1 MIIGIAGAKHS
12 GKNTLAEYISD
23 HFEGDFL
30 VKEWSFAADLKRSAA
45 KALGFE
51 GEHEE
56 VFFCDD
62 LKEAGTITISFDNEK
77 LAPNSFEGWSISGRE
92 FLQLYGTE
100 AHRDIF
106 GPNFWVNNLFDKIYA
121 DEDGQLIHTADTRPR
136 FDLITDVRFPN
147 EADAIRSNDGKVIQI
162 RRTEVERGDSH
173 SSEKPLDTSLI
184 DATIWNDLGLDQFRV
199 TGINTVREICRS
211 YISSSLARKVPYA

>member
-1 MIIGIAGAKHS
+1 MIIGIAGAKRS
-12 GKNTLAEYISD
+12 GKNTLAEFIKE
-23 HFEGDFL
+23 HFGNDFY
-30 VKEWSFAADLKRSAA
+30 VKEWSFAADLKISAA
-45 KALGFE
+45 RALDYKGTD
-51 GEHEE
+51 EE
-56 VFFCDD
+56 CIKFCDD
-62 LKEAGTITISFDNEK
+62 LKERGSILIACDYEMADWK
-77 LAPNSFEGWSISGRE
+77 ISGRE

-121 DEDGQLIHTADTRPR
+121 DEDGQFIHTSDTRPR

-162 RRTEVERGDSH
+162 RRTEVEGGDSH
-173 SSEKPLDTSLI
+173 SSEKPLDTKLI
-184 DATIWNDLGLDQFRV
+184 DATIWNDFGLDQFRV
-199 TGINTVREICRS
+199 TGINTVREICRG